1 MVSEPWASTP
11 PSRCWSRPRR
21 TRPWSCGT
29 SRRLCRPRSR
39 RPSTWSRSIHSE
51 PTPAPSCRWPSHPPV
66 TSAFRGAL
74 IAPYGYGTCPT
85 PAWTLTIA
93 SVSTYLNPIMP
104 GGWLG
109 FGVASS
115 GTCPTPASTL
125 TIASVRNLRDHPLK
139 SAQIFTIF
147 DPYPSPVGSF
157 YYYPSATM
165 TNFLPLD
172 LQNSDVLNGWSLRNH
187 P

>member
-74 IAPYGYGTCPT
+74 IAPYGYGICPT

-104 GGWLG
+104 GGG
-109 FGVASS
+109 REIGVAPS
-115 GTCPTPASTL
+115 GDLCFSGDIDST
-125 TIASVRNLRDHPLK
+125 IRVWNMPNPSV
-139 SAQIFTIF
+139 
-147 DPYPSPVGSF
+147 DPYDCFGKRPKCKKTKSGLWNAPGDYRYRVSGGL
-157 YYYPSATM
+157 ARIG
-165 TNFLPLD
+165 D
-172 LQNSDVLNGWSLRNH
+172 
-187 P
+187 

>member
-1 MVSEPWASTP
+1 MHYNNVFGWRLSTDFNHSNLTRFFFISPINSKLAHLKKHSEKPGVPSTPCAAISMVSEPWASTP

-51 PTPAPSCRWPSHPPV
+51 PTLAPSCRWPSHPPV

-74 IAPYGYGTCPT
+74 IAPYGYGICPT

-93 SVSTYLNPIMP
+93 SVSTYLNPIMS
-104 GGWLG
+104 GGALCEIKIWAH
-109 FGVASS
+109 FY
-115 GTCPTPASTL
+115 
-125 TIASVRNLRDHPLK
+125 
-139 SAQIFTIF
+139 QILVVF
-147 DPYPSPVGSF
+147 
-157 YYYPSATM
+157 
-165 TNFLPLD
+165 
-172 LQNSDVLNGWSLRNH
+172 
-187 P
+187 